1 MGFIS
6 HRRKF
11 GPKSDSY
18 PESTEAND
26 GWDAVNPLDIWGLIG
41 FSPCFFVA
49 QCPYIWP
56 NSGTVD
62 WIQFVSCIYFY
73 YFKSICVVSGQICR
87 YFRVK
92 QTSCGIY

>member
-26 GWDAVNPLDIWGLIG
+26 GWDAVNPLDLR
-41 FSPCFFVA
+41 S
-49 QCPYIWP
+49 
-56 NSGTVD
+56 D
-62 WIQFVSCIYFY
+62 WI
-73 YFKSICVVSGQICR
+73 
-87 YFRVK
+87 
-92 QTSCGIY
+92 